1 MHKIENTDKQQG
13 RKMAWHG
20 LTEVREDLSLEQNW
34 LRDWDLIERRLYT
47 RRLGCDDIPSRKYD
61 LAHNL
66 SGYSILG
73 CSDDSN
79 ITIGKPYNPETYK
92 PITNE
97 QFLDLVYDCISGT
110 DHQIESIGSVRGRGR
125 VFCSVKLNGLDDYNA
140 GGREFKP
147 FLNFGNGHDKS
158 SVLWVNTSNACTVCD
173 NTFTFNLQEKSKNG
187 YKLRHTKNAI
197 HKFPEIARLIDQAIG
212 VQAEFQVAFNKL
224 SLIDVKPETAKKWIT
239 GFEAETVTEISTQKK
254 NRIDRI
260 DDLFV
265 NGKGNNGNDR
275 SDLLSAVTDY
285 YTHEFVKGR
294 GIGNRIY
301 QSEMGRGADRK
312 SDALI
317 SLLDQG
323 KFEETVAF
331 GKMVMN

>member
-20 LTEVREDLSLEQNW
+20 LTQVKEILGFDDNFLREWE
-34 LRDWDLIERRLYT
+34 ITERPLY
-47 RRLGCDDIPSRKYD
+47 DESSNPV
-61 LAHNL
+61 
-66 SGYSILG
+66 GYSILG
-73 CSDDSN
+73 CTDDSQ
-79 ITIGKPYNPETYK
+79 IRIGKPYNPETYK
-92 PITNE
+92 PINNE

-125 VFCSVKLNGLDDYNA
+125 VFCSIKLNGLDDYNA

-173 NTFTFNLQEKSKNG
+173 NTFTFNLQEKSKDG

-239 GFEAETVTEISTQKK
+239 GFEAETVTEIATQKK
-254 NRIDRI
+254 NRIDGI
-260 DDLFV
+260 DDLF
-265 NGKGNNGNDR
+265 GGCEWTG
-275 SDLLSAVTDY
+275 L
-285 YTHEFVKGR
+285 
-294 GIGNRIY
+294 NRCDNY
-301 QSEMGRGADRK
+301 C
-312 SDALI
+312 
-317 SLLDQG
+317 
-323 KFEETVAF
+323 
-331 GKMVMN
+331 